1 MLRQSQRL
9 SGGGRQLQ
17 LPDPNPPGRRRRTSA
32 PPSNLQVDLERAR
45 GISPPRGVTNLLA
58 SPVPSG
64 GASAPLRRLTS
75 PVPPGGASVLSI
87 STSNVAMLKG
97 PLNTK
102 SLEVLL
108 NDITNA
114 RSNGGVV
121 NHPSQHFPNKVVIQL
136 DMRRKAYTRQNPGNS
151 LLTKPTLELTDA
163 ELAAVVQLLFDT
175 KSNVDAQLETKIKEL
190 VGEELPLTHTEL
202 DTVEEAAIQ
211 ADVIMASALPVPTEA
226 EQKPSNS
233 NLSLIRPHQRVNL
246 HHTYTPSSRS
256 PALT

>member
-9 SGGGRQLQ
+9 SGGGGQQLA
-17 LPDPNPPGRRRRTSA
+17 LPDHPTRRRSGG
-32 PPSNLQVDLERAR
+32 NLRVDIERAR
-45 GISPPRGVTNLLA
+45 GISPSRAATNRPA

-64 GASAPLRRLTS
+64 GASASLRRITS
-75 PVPPGGASVLSI
+75 PALPGGASVLSI

-190 VGEELPLTHTEL
+190 VGELPLTHTEL